1 MLLQMPE
8 PLLYVGFIVL
18 VLLLLALDLG
28 IFNRTPHVV
37 KVSEAVGWT
46 VFWIS
51 LAMAFNVFVYF
62 ERGPIAATEFFAGYL
77 LEQSLSVD
85 NIFVI
90 ILILRYFKVA
100 PQYHHKVL
108 FWGIVGALVM
118 RGTMIGLGA
127 ALIHAFD
134 WIFYVFGAFLLFTG
148 IRMGFASENAE
159 DLKDNLVVK
168 YGRRF
173 LRITEE
179 YHQERFSI
187 KRDGVR
193 FFTPLFLVV
202 LVVEVTDLVFAVDSI
217 PAIFAVTNDTFIVFT
232 SNVFAVMGL
241 RSLFFAVA
249 GMMGIFHFLKYGLSA
264 ILSLIGIKMILQAWV
279 DVPTSI
285 ALGAIASILAVS
297 IIASILFPEASND
310 DDSDNSAETK

>member
-1 MLLQMPE
+1 MLPQIPE
-8 PLLYVGFIVL
+8 PLLYVGFVVIVL
-18 VLLLLALDLG
+18 FLLALDLG

-37 KVSEAVGWT
+37 KVSEALGWT
-46 VFWIS
+46 AFWVS
-51 LAMAFNVFVYF
+51 LALAFNVFVYF
-62 ERGPIAATEFFAGYL
+62 QRGPQAATEFFAGYL

-118 RGTMIGLGA
+118 RGSMIGLGA
-127 ALIHAFD
+127 ALIHAFH

-148 IRMGFASENAE
+148 IRMGFASEDAA

-173 LRITEE
+173 LRITEG
-179 YHQERFSI
+179 YHQERFTI
-187 KRDGVR
+187 KQDGVR

-202 LVVEVTDLVFAVDSI
+202 LVVEATDLVFAIDSI
-217 PAIFAVTNDTFIVFT
+217 PAIFAVTKDTFIVFT

-241 RSLFFAVA
+241 RSLFFAIA
-249 GMMGIFHFLKYGLSA
+249 GVMGIFHFLKYGLGL
-264 ILSLIGIKMILQAWV
+264 ILSLIGIKMIIHNWI
-279 DVPTSI
+279 DVPTSVT
-285 ALGAIASILAVS
+285 LGVIASILAVT
-297 IIASILFPEASND
+297 IIASIIFPEARND
-310 DDSDNSAETK
+310 DNVDGSHK